1 MSYIPGSHNFVY
13 HIKKLIYEKK
23 IPYIT
28 IKYLKDLKIW
38 LEDKNNFELIKKNL
52 KNNKLL
58 YEFLESLEPF
68 NKKDDPVEFD
78 YEMNPGDAIIFDEN
92 GFHKGTKTLFSD
104 RMVLRYHY
112 VRKKNLI

>member
-1 MSYIPGSHNFVY
+1 MTYNNDY
-13 HIKKLIYEKK
+13 NLIQEV
-23 IPYIT
+23 
-28 IKYLKDLKIW
+28 
-38 LEDKNNFELIKKNL
+38 

-58 YEFLESLEPF
+58 YGFLESLEPF

-104 RMVLRYHY
+104 CMVLRYHY
-112 VRKKNLI
+112 IRKKNLI